1 MDKATEL
8 AFQLITLAGDAKSM
22 AFEALA
28 DARKKILFRL
38 RIKSSSVMRK

>member
-8 AFQLITLAGDAKSM
+8 AFQLISLAGDAKSM
-22 AFEALA
+22 AFEAE
-28 DARKKILFRL
+28 KKILFRL

>member
-8 AFQLITLAGDAKSM
+8 AFQLISLAGDAKSM

-28 DARKKILFRL
+28 DARKKDFG
-38 RIKSSSVMRK
+38 